1 MNLPCVNR
9 RSFACASACLGAGGW
24 LLSARAQPRLRQVR
38 VIAVDR
44 ADFYHLPLTLA
55 LQLGYF
61 EAEGL
66 AVEIHDAVGDARAL
80 QAGPAG
86 IDVVS
91 GAYENTLQLQ
101 TMGQAFQAFVLQ
113 SRTPAIALAI
123 SVRALPNFKSVAD
136 LRGKKIGIIAFGS
149 CSHRLAMLLLTRAGL
164 PAGSVDFVAVGNSA
178 QALLALRSG
187 QIDALSSVDPVL
199 TLLEQKS
206 EIRIIADTR
215 TPQATVAVFGSLM
228 PAACLYASAGFLQNN
243 HATVQALTDAM
254 VRALKWLQT
263 AGPRDLLKAVPEA
276 YLLGDRAL
284 YLAAFNNLRLSL
296 STDGL
301 FPDEGCRTAA
311 RALARF
317 DASHRFDKLD
327 VTKTYSNEFV
337 KKAKARFK
345 V

>member
-9 RSFACASACLGAGGW
+9 RTFAGAVACLSVCGW
-24 LLSARAQPRLRQVR
+24 AQPLLHKVR
-38 VIAVDR
+38 VIAVDSG
-44 ADFYHLPLTLA
+44 DFYHLPLTLA

-66 AVEIHDAVGDARAL
+66 AVEIVDVVGDARTL
-80 QAGPAG
+80 QTGPAG

-91 GAYENTLQLQ
+91 GAYENTLELQ
-101 TMGQAFQAFVLQ
+101 AMSQPFQAFVLQ
-113 SRTPAIALAI
+113 SRTPAIALAV
-123 SVRALPNFKSVAD
+123 STRALPNFKSVID
-136 LRGKKIGIIAFGS
+136 LRGKKIGVTALGS
-149 CSHRLAMLLLTRAGL
+149 CSHRLAMLLLARAGL
-164 PAGSVDFVAVGNSA
+164 PADSVDFVVLGSSA
-178 QALLALRSG
+178 QAPQALRSG
-187 QIDALSSVDPVL
+187 QIDALSGVDPVL
-199 TLLEQKS
+199 TLLEQKG
-206 EIRIIADTR
+206 EIRILADTR

-228 PAACLYASAGFLQNN
+228 PAACLYASSGFLQKNR
-243 HATVQALTDAM
+243 ATVQALTNAV

-301 FPDEGCRTAA
+301 FPDDGCRNVA

-317 DASHRFDKLD
+317 DANHRFDKSD
-327 VTKTYSNEFV
+327 VTKTYTNEFV